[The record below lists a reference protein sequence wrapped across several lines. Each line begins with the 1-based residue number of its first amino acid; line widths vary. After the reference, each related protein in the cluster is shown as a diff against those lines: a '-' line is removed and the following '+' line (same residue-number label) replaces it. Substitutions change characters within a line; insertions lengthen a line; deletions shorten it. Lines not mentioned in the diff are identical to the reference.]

1 MSGHT
6 NRNKRNGG
14 NPRSRHGPPRQK
26 GSDDRAGQPKSGA
39 QRQGQVTQQTQSSD
53 GPQGPRDAQEHGA
66 SHEQQ
71 TVGRH
76 PGQGN
81 QQPPRMP
88 HRVDPALIPSTES
101 PESPPVAH
109 NAAKAEEETMAQHE
123 HSEGG
128 APRGRAS
135 FAAAARGGHAYI
147 PANNVRPGM
156 NGHGNQH
163 AQNGQNGQNSHL
175 GGNGHS
181 FAERHS
187 EPMLVV
193 NDDDDGDRTVPQTW
207 RVERLNGGT
216 DTTPHSPYRPEARG
230 EVGALIDVLHE
241 LFAHDRTVASRGD
254 STRCGICYLHFP
266 LNTLEYREAEG
277 FFVCEACKRSL
288 GHQQVTMIRRQQAS
302 HGG

>member
-14 NPRSRHGPPRQK
+14 NPRSRHVPPRQK
-26 GSDDRAGQPKSGA
+26 GPDDRTGQPKNGSP
-39 QRQGQVTQQTQSSD
+39 RQGQAAQQTPSS
-53 GPQGPRDAQEHGA
+53 QGSQEPRDTQEYRA
-66 SHEQQ
+66 THEPM
-71 TVGRH
+71 RH
-76 PGQGN
+76 SEPGN
-81 QQPPRMP
+81 QQLPTMP
-88 HRVDPALIPSTES
+88 QHGDPALIPPTQSPDST
-101 PESPPVAH
+101 PAAH
-109 NAAKAEEETMAQHE
+109 NASKSESESESESMAQHE
-123 HSEGG
+123 RPESA

-156 NGHGNQH
+156 NGHSDHH
-163 AQNGQNGQNSHL
+163 AQNGQNGHT
-175 GGNGHS
+175 
-181 FAERHS
+181 FAERHT

-193 NDDDDGDRTVPQTW
+193 NDEDDGDRTVPQTW

-216 DTTPHSPYRPEARG
+216 DTAPHSPYRPEARG
-230 EVGALIDVLHE
+230 EVGSLIDVLHE
-241 LFAHDRTVASRGD
+241 LFAHDRTIASRGD

-288 GHQQVTMIRRQQAS
+288 GHQQVMMIRRQQAS